1 MLGQCPMGVGNQ
13 QLKRGSM
20 LLTANNKNKAEQQ
33 QRQMNMRHDFLR
45 SDLQELRWLTVSVD
59 DGLAKLALS

>member
-1 MLGQCPMGVGNQ
+1 MGVGNQ

-33 QRQMNMRHDFLR
+33 RQMNMRRDFLR

>member
-1 MLGQCPMGVGNQ
+1 MGVGNQ

-33 QRQMNMRHDFLR
+33 RQMNMRRDFLR

-59 DGLAKLALS
+59 DGLAKLAVS